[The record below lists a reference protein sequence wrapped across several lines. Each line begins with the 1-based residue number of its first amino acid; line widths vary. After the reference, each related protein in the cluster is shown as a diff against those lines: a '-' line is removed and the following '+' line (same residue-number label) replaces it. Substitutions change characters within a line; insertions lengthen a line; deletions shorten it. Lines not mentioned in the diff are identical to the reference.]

1 MRKIILSLILFLLLV
16 GCAPAVPAT
25 PTATPDS
32 LHSLATPVYGS
43 VIVLA
48 GRGYKTVTL
57 RNQPDPKA
65 PEIGRVN
72 PGDTGKLV
80 GTDASGLWM
89 LVEIKKQTGWVA
101 IQYLDYTIA
110 Q

>member
-1 MRKIILSLILFLLLV
+1 MRKTILVLIFFLLLA

-32 LHSLATPVYGS
+32 IHSLATPAYGA
-43 VIVLA
+43 VMVLS
-48 GRGYKTVTL
+48 GTGYKTVSL
-57 RNQPDPKA
+57 RDQPNPQA
-65 PEIGRVN
+65 HQIGSVT
-72 PGDTGKLV
+72 PGDSGKLI
-80 GTDASGLWM
+80 GIDPSGLWL